1 LKNTETLKLWH
12 LALNQLT
19 IPEYRVDIMLYSPNT
34 FKNAKDNA
42 LSELLE
48 KYLNEM
54 VLDKFYNVIELG
66 HLYDIQIVSTIEGLY
81 L

>member
-1 LKNTETLKLWH
+1 
-12 LALNQLT
+12 
-19 IPEYRVDIMLYSPNT
+19 MLYSPNT